1 MLFYYKKVLLAG
13 KNLHSINSIVTEDI
27 GYFHPPVKIG
37 SIEIR
42 RIKKLLR
49 K

>member
-1 MLFYYKKVLLAG
+1 MLYYYKKVLLAG
-13 KNLHSINSIVTEDI
+13 KNLHSICSIVTEDI

-37 SIEIR
+37 GIEIGI
-42 RIKKLLR
+42 IKKLLG